1 MQFFKVGELAKRTGL
16 TIRTLHHYDEI
27 RLLRPSHRSAAGYRL
42 YGAQDIARLQQIAS
56 LRQLGF
62 ALDEIREF
70 LARPEASAR
79 HVVALHL
86 ARLRE
91 QIERQQALCRRLE
104 TLEDRLETAEEVSV
118 EEFLQTIEA
127 VTMYEKYYTPEQL
140 QQLEERARTVGQER
154 IEEVQQEWPKLI
166 AEVRAEMEKGTNPS
180 DPSVQRLMQRWNAL
194 IEEFTGGD
202 PGIAKSL
209 GRLYQQEPSAR
220 EKAGVDGPLMQ
231 YVAKASGRQ

>member
-1 MQFFKVGELAKRTGL
+1 MHFFKVGELAKRTGL
-16 TIRTLHHYDEI
+16 TVRTLHHYDEI
-27 RLLRPSHRSAAGYRL
+27 ELLTPSHRSAAGYRL
-42 YGAQDIARLQQIAS
+42 YGARDVARLQQIAS

-70 LARPEASAR
+70 LSRPEASAR

-104 TLEDRLETAEEVSV
+104 ALEDRLETAEEVSV

-140 QQLEERARTVGQER
+140 KQLEERKKAIGQER
-154 IEEVQQEWPKLI
+154 IEAVQQEWPKLI
-166 AEVRAEMEKGTNPS
+166 AEVRAEMEKGTDPS
-180 DPSVQRLMQRWNAL
+180 DPKVQRLMQRWKAL

-202 PGIAKSL
+202 AGIAKSL
-209 GRLYQQEPSAR
+209 QRLYQQEPSAR
-220 EKAGVDGPLMQ
+220 ENAGFDGALMQ
-231 YVAKASGRQ
+231 YVARAGGR